1 MRAVNV
7 FTSLN
12 VLGRLEILGKV
23 CTTCETYSGVPSS
36 SCSLIYLYI

>member
-7 FTSLN
+7 FTSLY

-23 CTTCETYSGVPSS
+23 YTTCETCSDIPSS